1 MHHSD
6 DKMMTKKNNIF
17 LMKCLEIHHIEFA
30 PFLEKN
36 VTTTCDNSEIRLL
49 TCFIHMNM
57 NVVAVNVTLKDD
69 K

>member
-30 PFLEKN
+30 LFIEKN
-36 VTTTCDNSEIRLL
+36 VVATYDNFKVACSLAP
-49 TCFIHMNM
+49 FYHM
-57 NVVAVNVTLKDD
+57 NVVAVNS
-69 K
+69 

>member
-36 VTTTCDNSEIRLL
+36 VVATRDNSEIRLL
-49 TCFIHMNM
+49 ICSIQSYECGSNE
-57 NVVAVNVTLKDD
+57 
-69 K
+69 

>member
-17 LMKCLEIHHIEFA
+17 LMKYLEIHHIEFA

-36 VTTTCDNSEIRLL
+36 MVATCDNSEIRLL
-49 TCFIHMNM
+49 TCSIQSYECGSSE
-57 NVVAVNVTLKDD
+57 
-69 K
+69 